1 VILYFHVERNKLMEC
16 LRIAGR
22 GEGEGRK
29 MLGREQVEKQG
40 VKGEEKIKTG
50 VGKHKEDEIDKF
62 TFFN

>member
-1 VILYFHVERNKLMEC
+1 MEC